1 MQMQAPSQQMQA
13 LGQQALSRQAPSHPP
28 LQMQALSWRALGRR
42 WRALGTLMRPP
53 QESPMGE
60 DPDCPKRL
68 KMHPCRPIPSTRGNP
83 SHPPLQMQALSQQ
96 MQALSQQAPSEQ
108 APTHPPPQMQADRK
122 VEPEPPEPPPAGS
135 EPPPAGS
142 DPKSLE
148 QFHPGHELKL
158 TNCHQH
164 TL

>member
-1 MQMQAPSQQMQA
+1 
-13 LGQQALSRQAPSHPP
+13 
-28 LQMQALSWRALGRR
+28 
-42 WRALGTLMRPP
+42 
-53 QESPMGE
+53 
-60 DPDCPKRL
+60 
-68 KMHPCRPIPSTRGNP
+68 
-83 SHPPLQMQALSQQ
+83 MQALSQQ

-158 TNCHQH
+158 TNCRQH